1 MSNAK
6 VFIRS
11 VSALT
16 LFGITACAS
25 SPASQVTETQEDIYA
40 AAIAEATQ
48 SANAE
53 QRAAADRADPLTRA
67 SFWGEEYRKNP
78 MDLDITVS
86 FMKALRGIK
95 SDERVIEIAATAIA
109 LHPNSSDLYLEK
121 GRALMTLQRA
131 EEAAISFARASDN
144 AAADD
149 PVPLA
154 ALGVAFDRLE
164 DHDQA
169 QRAYALALMIEPTRV
184 STLSNYGMSLALSG
198 NIIAAEQQL
207 RKAAAQP
214 DADTRVRQNLALIL
228 GLQGKFDEMVEVD
241 PMAPRRSVEANRSA
255 LRQMMGADTKY
266 SSLDEASRAVI
277 AAAPR
282 EVQAMPEVRE
292 ASVESEAMTMPEPTK
307 SPVQVDIDTPQQAGL
322 AGGTRQP
329 PKPRL
334 RPKLRGS
341 TAG

>member
-16 LFGITACAS
+16 LLGIAACAS

-48 SANAE
+48 GASAE

-78 MDLDITVS
+78 MDPDITRS
-86 FMKALRGIK
+86 FMSALRGIN
-95 SDERVIEIAATAIA
+95 SDERVVEVAATAIA
-109 LHPNSSDLYLEK
+109 LHPENAGIYLEN
-121 GRALMTLQRA
+121 GRALMALQRVQ
-131 EEAAISFARASDN
+131 EAAISFAKASDF
-144 AAADD
+144 AAPDD
-149 PVPLA
+149 PVPFA

-164 DHDQA
+164 DHKQA
-169 QRAYALALMIEPTRV
+169 QRAYAYALDIEPTRV
-184 STLSNYGMSLALSG
+184 STLSNYGMSLALTG
-198 NIIAAEQQL
+198 QLDAAETQL

-228 GLQGKFDEMVEVD
+228 GLQGKFDEMAVVD
-241 PMAPRRSVEANRSA
+241 PTAPRRSIEANRAA
-255 LRQMMGADTKY
+255 LRQMMGSETNY
-266 SSLDEASRAVI
+266 GSLENASRAVI

-282 EVQAMPEVRE
+282 QIEAMPEIRE
-292 ASVESEAMTMPEPTK
+292 ARVESEPMMMPEPSAPII
-307 SPVQVDIDTPQQAGL
+307 SPEPATRNAEL
-322 AGGTRQP
+322 AGDAAGQA
-329 PKPRL
+329 KPVL

-341 TAG
+341 TGG